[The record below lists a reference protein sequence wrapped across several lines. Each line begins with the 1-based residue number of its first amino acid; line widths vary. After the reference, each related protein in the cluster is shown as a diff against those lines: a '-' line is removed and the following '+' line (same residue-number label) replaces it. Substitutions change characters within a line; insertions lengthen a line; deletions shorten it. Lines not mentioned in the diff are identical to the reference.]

1 MFPKSLNFEP
11 ISTAQQYCV
20 SGDVAIYAGVAIA
33 PGVLLQADEGSR
45 IVIRAGVCIGL
56 GCVIHAHQGT
66 ITINEGA
73 NLGAGVLLIGDVS
86 IGARA
91 CLGSAVTVLNSAI
104 DPGKI
109 LESGT
114 VVGDRSRRVE
124 LDDLLDS
131 IPMNDA
137 SPQASSPSSSN
148 SSSNGSSNGFATHHF
163 TNTEFASN
171 GFASAPP
178 VQPTVPQPAQP
189 TVQPTVQHIDD
200 FEPIAPPESIPTP
213 ASTPTS
219 TFAATPAS
227 TFAPKFAPTSAPTP
241 ISTYTEPTA
250 STQPY
255 PNAAPTDMS
264 GNPWQPCD
272 TDPWDP
278 ADRPP
283 NETTC
288 QVTSKPKDAT
298 PFNGTMYSSQNYSSP
313 YPPYQNPPNASTA
326 PSPVSTYPVPEPT
339 PITAPS
345 NVTEPPI
352 DSDLSS
358 AEMGSPEDLTVTPEK
373 KAEHAIV
380 PKDET
385 PKPVYGQ
392 AYVNQMLGKML
403 GR

>member
-91 CLGSAVTVLNSAI
+91 CLGSAVTVLNSVI
-104 DPGKI
+104 EPGKI
-109 LESGT
+109 LESGM
-114 VVGDRSRRVE
+114 VVGDKSRRVE

-137 SPQASSPSSSN
+137 TPHASSTGFSN
-148 SSSNGSSNGFATHHF
+148 GSSNGSSNGFKTHGF

-171 GFASAPP
+171 GFSSEPP
-178 VQPTVPQPAQP
+178 SKPKAQP
-189 TVQPTVQHIDD
+189 TVQPTTQPTAQPTAQPQVQHIDD
-200 FEPIAPPESIPTP
+200 FEPIATPTTPPIPTP
-213 ASTPTS
+213 AT
-219 TFAATPAS
+219 TPA
-227 TFAPKFAPTSAPTP
+227 TTP
-241 ISTYTEPTA
+241 ISTYTPPSV

-278 ADRPP
+278 SDRPP
-283 NETTC
+283 GETTC

-298 PFNGTMYSSQNYSSP
+298 PFNGNVYSSQNYSSP
-313 YPPYQNPPNASTA
+313 YPPYQNQPTASTA
-326 PSPVSTYPVPEPT
+326 PSPVSTYPVPEPN

-345 NVTEPPI
+345 LETEPPI
-352 DSDLSS
+352 DSDLSGE
-358 AEMGSPEDLTVTPEK
+358 EMGSPVTTGGKPSV
-373 KAEHAIV
+373 KAEENAIV
-380 PKDET
+380 PKDEA

>member
-73 NLGAGVLLIGDVS
+73 NLGAGVLLIGDVT

-91 CLGSAVTVLNSAI
+91 CLGSAVTVLNSVI
-104 DPGKI
+104 EPGKI
-109 LESGT
+109 LESGM
-114 VVGDRSRRVE
+114 VVGDKSRRVE

-137 SPQASSPSSSN
+137 TPHA
-148 SSSNGSSNGFATHHF
+148 SSNGSAHGSTHESSNGFKPHGF

-171 GFASAPP
+171 GFSSEPP
-178 VQPTVPQPAQP
+178 SKPKAEPTVPQVVQPIAQQ
-189 TVQPTVQHIDD
+189 TVQQQVQHIDD
-200 FEPIAPPESIPTP
+200 FEPIATPPQTPPQIPT
-213 ASTPTS
+213 
-219 TFAATPAS
+219 
-227 TFAPKFAPTSAPTP
+227 
-241 ISTYTEPTA
+241 STYTEPPVA
-250 STQPY
+250 APVY

-278 ADRPP
+278 SDRPP
-283 NETTC
+283 GETTC

-298 PFNGTMYSSQNYSSP
+298 PFNGTLYSDQNYSSP
-313 YPPYQNPPNASTA
+313 YPPYQQQPSSSTA
-326 PSPVSTYPVPEPT
+326 PSPVSTYPVPEANPLAT
-339 PITAPS
+339 PAGTGIVPPS
-345 NVTEPPI
+345 NVTEPSI
-352 DSDLSS
+352 DSDLFSE
-358 AEMGSPEDLTVTPEK
+358 EMGSAHGTTSNTEVKPKEN
-373 KAEHAIV
+373 AIV
-380 PKDET
+380 PKDTT

>member
-11 ISTAQQYCV
+11 ITTAQQYCV

-73 NLGAGVLLIGDVS
+73 NLGAGVLLIGDVT

-91 CLGSAVTVLNSAI
+91 CLGSAVTVLNSVI
-104 DPGKI
+104 EPGKI
-109 LESGT
+109 LESGM
-114 VVGDRSRRVE
+114 VVGDKSRRVE

-137 SPQASSPSSSN
+137 SPQASSNGSST
-148 SSSNGSSNGFATHHF
+148 GSSNGFKTHNF

-178 VQPTVPQPAQP
+178 SKPKAEPAVQQSTQQLTQPTAQPQVQPQ
-189 TVQPTVQHIDD
+189 VQHIDD
-200 FEPIAPPESIPTP
+200 FEPIATP
-213 ASTPTS
+213 AQ
-219 TFAATPAS
+219 TPAQ
-227 TFAPKFAPTSAPTP
+227 TP
-241 ISTYTEPTA
+241 VSTYT
-250 STQPY
+250 QPPVAAPVY

-278 ADRPP
+278 SDRPP
-283 NETTC
+283 GETTC
-288 QVTSKPKDAT
+288 QVTSKPKDST
-298 PFNGTMYSSQNYSSP
+298 PFNGNVYSSQNYSSS
-313 YPPYQNPPNASTA
+313 YPPYQNQPNSSTA

-339 PITAPS
+339 PLTTPAGTGIVPPS
-345 NVTEPPI
+345 NMTEPSL

-358 AEMGSPEDLTVTPEK
+358 DEMGSSRDTNSHPEMKPKET
-373 KAEHAIV
+373 AIV